1 MKQMKLFAAVT
12 CLAGLLFAGNALAAD
27 TANLTVT
34 ATVDATCK
42 ITGGTLDFGTLD
54 PTSGNPATVTNA
66 TAAQVTCTNGTSYT
80 ITDNGGLNGTY
91 LLDDGSS
98 NQIQYS
104 LTYTGTGLGNGNAQ
118 DVSIKGD
125 IAFAAYQTKP
135 AGTYTDTVVLSVNP

>member
-12 CLAGLLFAGNALAAD
+12 CLAGLLFAGNVLAAD

-80 ITDNGGLNGTY
+80 ITLENGFSWQTYNEYWRVWIDYNRNGTFEEPGEIAY
-91 LLDDGSS
+91 SGILPAPPLGSPGGS
-98 NQIQYS
+98 K
-104 LTYTGTGLGNGNAQ
+104 TGTII
-118 DVSIKGD
+118 V
-125 IAFAAYQTKP
+125 P
-135 AGTYTDTVVLSVNP
+135 ATADEGCSN